1 MKEAWYLMSKDEI
14 RQAKVLFAKSGGT
27 AGKGGTTNRIT
38 LPTSW
43 IKELGITEEER
54 QVDIILDTEAG
65 RIIIEKKASSGKDG
79 VVDRMK
85 NFMEAANEVV
95 TDEGKVG

>member
-1 MKEAWYLMSKDEI
+1 M
-14 RQAKVLFAKSGGT
+14 
-27 AGKGGTTNRIT
+27 TNRIT

-79 VVDRMK
+79 VADRMK

>member
-1 MKEAWYLMSKDEI
+1 M
-14 RQAKVLFAKSGGT
+14 
-27 AGKGGTTNRIT
+27 TNRIT

>member
-1 MKEAWYLMSKDEI
+1 MSKDEI

-27 AGKGGTTNRIT
+27 AGKGGMTNRIT

-65 RIIIEKKASSGKDG
+65 RIIIEKKASSGKD
-79 VVDRMK
+79 VDRMK